1 MKKVANDCK
10 AAAMKLFT
18 PNTNPCLFL
27 LTHLAISELGYE
39 IIKINVI
46 SFRNTKYNKKRTS
59 KSERSDK
66 FMDTESKVY
75 QESK

>member
-1 MKKVANDCK
+1 VRQFEKIKYLYLLFTKILDDDKPPAFMKKVANDCK

-46 SFRNTKYNKKRTS
+46 SF
-59 KSERSDK
+59 
-66 FMDTESKVY
+66 
-75 QESK
+75 